1 MQVMLLLLLILL
13 IVLAVVGLFAIL
25 FLCGYR
31 RLATSKGPR
40 PSRFS
45 AYKSDNCQHLPP
57 HINRR
62 PDPMI
67 YSQQYLMSKGL
78 AVTWQNPDIHLELG
92 GVPVDS
98 SDLKPNTTYDVI
110 ARIWNNAL
118 DAVVVNMPVDFSFP
132 SFGIGTTGTSLFV
145 WAQMRRCH

>member
-1 MQVMLLLLLILL
+1 MHVVLFLLLLLLVLL
-13 IVLAVVGLFAIL
+13 ALVGLFALL
-25 FLCGYR
+25 FFCGYR
-31 RLATSKGPR
+31 RLAAAKGPR

-57 HINRR
+57 HIYRR

-67 YSQQYLMSKGL
+67 YSQPYLLSKGL
-78 AVTWQNPDIHLELG
+78 AVTWQNPDIHLELS

-110 ARIWNNAL
+110 ARIWNNAI
-118 DAVVVNMPVDFSFP
+118 DAVVVNMPVDFSFL
-132 SFGIGTTGTSLFV
+132 SF
-145 WAQMRRCH
+145 AHH